1 MSVVSKLLRAL
12 RALPLALILVLE
24 ELFLWAMAEP
34 LAALADLSIWIWNQL
49 VKRKRKR
56 KLYSYVTWRVPKD
69 GFVGLLK
76 RAFRQIHFP
85 L

>member
-12 RALPLALILVLE
+12 RVSPFALTFALGK
-24 ELFLWAMAEP
+24 LFLWAMALP
-34 LAALADLSIWIWNQL
+34 LAEMADLLIWIWNQL
-49 VKRKRKR
+49 VKLKRT
-56 KLYSYVTWRVPKD
+56 LFSFVTWRMLNA